1 MGFRHADSLA
11 QLESFSMQR
20 EKLEHLNRLYTAMPP
35 VQAIQ
40 IQATQFDGDTLHAS
54 APLSA
59 NVNDKACAFGGSIVS
74 VMTMAAW
81 GFLNEKLRDQG
92 IHADIYIADT
102 KVRFLKPLF
111 EDIKATAQLSA
122 ESIWSEVM
130 HVLSEKNRAR
140 AFVHAEVQDISG
152 QIAAQMTARFALIQT
167 K

>member
-1 MGFRHADSLA
+1 
-11 QLESFSMQR
+11 MQR
-20 EKLEHLNRLYTAMPP
+20 EKLALLNQLYTAMPP

-40 IQATQFDGDTLHAS
+40 LKATQFDGNSLHVS

-81 GFLNEKLRDQG
+81 GFLNEKLRLQG

-111 EDIKATAQLSA
+111 EDIKASAMLST
-122 ESIWSEVM
+122 ESIWSDVL

-140 AFVHAEVQDISG
+140 AFVQAQVLDISG
-152 QIAAQMTARFALIQT
+152 QLVAQMSARFALIQA